1 MEILRSGGGTV
12 ISECALSSGKWPPA
26 WLRTV
31 LTCSSSWT
39 GCQVL
44 ESGRREE
51 MFLLKH
57 LAGVVSRLGQTA
69 LKVVLVLGSSPR
81 SVGEAELDL

>member
-1 MEILRSGGGTV
+1 M
-12 ISECALSSGKWPPA
+12 
-26 WLRTV
+26 
-31 LTCSSSWT
+31 
-39 GCQVL
+39 L

-51 MFLLKH
+51 MVLLKH

-81 SVGEAELDL
+81 PVGEAELDL